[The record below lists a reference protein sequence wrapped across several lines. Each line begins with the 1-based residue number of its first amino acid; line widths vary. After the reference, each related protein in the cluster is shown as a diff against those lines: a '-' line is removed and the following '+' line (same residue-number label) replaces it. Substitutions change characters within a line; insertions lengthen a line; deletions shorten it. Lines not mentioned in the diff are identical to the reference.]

1 MGGGAYDGRGSTMGE
16 SPEEIEDIDA
26 WRCVL
31 AIRKQ
36 QQLQP
41 CAQGWAL
48 VAGPSGLDAVAMDLP
63 LTDDALARV
72 AADGAVEVSAS
83 LPDTVRAL
91 FRLYLPF
98 CATAAEIAVAHLGQS
113 LDGKIATVNGASH
126 YVTGTQDI
134 LHNHRMRALFDA
146 VVVGSGTVQHDDPQL
161 TVRLCEGDNPVR
173 VVIDT
178 ERRLT
183 DAYRIFQDQAART
196 ILICAEDKVDGRQKH
211 GAAEVLGIPRC
222 AGGLAPRQLR
232 TALAGQGC
240 RKLFVEGGGI
250 TVSRFLEA
258 RCLDRLQVTVS
269 PMIIGSGRAAITLP
283 EVASLADGLRPETR
297 RFDFGDDVMFE
308 CRFDA

>member
-1 MGGGAYDGRGSTMGE
+1 MGKAPG
-16 SPEEIEDIDA
+16 EIEDIDA

-36 QQLQP
+36 QQLQR
-41 CAQGWAL
+41 CAQAWAL
-48 VAGPSGLDAVAMDLP
+48 IAGPSGLDVAGIDLP
-63 LTDDALARV
+63 LSGDVLARV
-72 AADGAVEVSAS
+72 DAGGSVELSES

-98 CATAAEIAVAHLGQS
+98 CASAAEIVVAHLGQS

-126 YVTGTQDI
+126 YVTGRQDI

-161 TVRLCEGDNPVR
+161 TVRLCDGTNPVR

-183 DAYRIFQDQAART
+183 DAYHLFQDEAART

-211 GAAEVLGIPRC
+211 GAAEILGIPRC
-222 AGGLAPRQLR
+222 VNGLAPHQLCA
-232 TALAGQGC
+232 ALAEQGC

-258 RCLDRLQVTVS
+258 KCLDRLQVTVS

-283 EVASLADGLRPETR
+283 EVASLADGLRPTTR
-297 RFDFGDDVMFE
+297 RFDFGEDVMFE
-308 CRFDA
+308 CRFDG

>member
-1 MGGGAYDGRGSTMGE
+1 MGE
-16 SPEEIEDIDA
+16 APGEIEDVDA

-31 AIRKQ
+31 AIRNQ

-48 VAGPSGLDAVAMDLP
+48 IAGPSGLDAVGIDTAP
-63 LTDDALARV
+63 TENALARV
-72 AADGAVEVSAS
+72 DAGGAVDIDPS

-98 CATAAEIAVAHLGQS
+98 CATAAEIVVAHLGQS
-113 LDGKIATVNGASH
+113 LDGKIATVSGSSH

-161 TVRLCEGDNPVR
+161 NVRLCDGNNPVR

-183 DAYRIFQDQAART
+183 DSYRLFQDEAART
-196 ILICAEDKVDGRQKH
+196 ILICAEDKVDGRQNH
-211 GAAEVLGIPRC
+211 GAAEILGVPRC

-232 TALAGQGC
+232 TALAEQGC

-258 RCLDRLQVTVS
+258 KCLDRLQVTVS

-297 RFDFGDDVMFE
+297 RFDFGEDVMFE
-308 CRFDA
+308 CRFDG